1 MRLKGIMLRG
11 EKMEWNKPVL
21 LNYENL
27 EAIVKKPRN
36 KNGFTKVLKLRNGKL
51 YIKPFRKS
59 SFKNNKELYVVAF
72 TRKYLQDYK
81 GKTQEWYKKQFN
93 DFMADEYNKLNKVLA
108 ITISGWYN
116 KKENSYNVDL
126 GVITNNL
133 ETACY
138 LINKYKQQAGWDLLK
153 KRELL
158 CN

>member
-1 MRLKGIMLRG
+1 MRLKRIILKG
-11 EKMEWNKPVL
+11 EKMDERKEWVL
-21 LNYENL
+21 EYENL

-72 TRKYLQDYK
+72 THKYLQDYK
-81 GKTQEWYKKQFN
+81 GKSQEWYKEQFN
-93 DFMADEYNKLNKVLA
+93 DFMAKEYDKLNNVLA
-108 ITISGWYN
+108 ITIVGWYN
-116 KKENSYNVDL
+116 KKENNYNVDL